1 MVFTANQIE
10 EFFLQEMKVPR
21 ETWVAMQS
29 MGISDVD
36 SLKDYTKDLLEH
48 LRSDLRRPSGTM
60 QDPNDATRLIP
71 RTPYV
76 LSPVSFHRLYVASEA
91 VRYYAEVGRPL
102 TAANMRW
109 QGPLTAFEM
118 YLKARTEEEKNQ
130 ESLVVPVISKSNP
143 IFQWSESWSIYL
155 DAKLGYRKIP
165 LAYIVRPVSN
175 PPVNPPALMT
185 NRPYSEEHGS
195 VANELIA
202 RADHNHGL
210 FAQDNSMLFDDL
222 AAATVG
228 TVYAATIAPFKKKKD
243 GKGAQEALFSQHL
256 GKDKWDADIKKQESY
271 LHTFVWKGNSNQT
284 LESFVNKHRIA
295 FTRLQQCAEHVMY
308 TLPNERQRVKYLLD
322 GIQSDDA
329 RLLAAIGS
337 VQDDDAKLGDF
348 EKAAAKII
356 PADPVKNKRGTGSN
370 KRKAQELQIGAVDLQ
385 SRGSKTGVEF
395 RFYKPHE
402 YRNLTKE
409 QKDEL
414 KEMRKLKKKIK
425 AEKEAA
431 EANKPNK
438 KAKLDKKQVSRIA
451 KTVVAALN
459 AEESKSND
467 DDDEA
472 KLVIGALNDMKKEA
486 LEKSENDTSTKVA
499 DNRTLKSILIRK

>member
-10 EFFLQEMKVPR
+10 DFFLQEMKVPR
-21 ETWVAMQS
+21 ETWTAMQS

-60 QDPNDATRLIP
+60 QDPNDAARLIP

-76 LSPVSFHRLYVASEA
+76 LSPVSFHCLYVASEA
-91 VRYYAEVGRPL
+91 VRYYAEVGCPL

-155 DAKLGYRKIP
+155 DAKLGYRK
-165 LAYIVRPVSN
+165 
-175 PPVNPPALMT
+175 T
-185 NRPYSEEHGS
+185 
-195 VANELIA
+195 
-202 RADHNHGL
+202 
-210 FAQDNSMLFDDL
+210 
-222 AAATVG
+222 
-228 TVYAATIAPFKKKKD
+228 
-243 GKGAQEALFSQHL
+243 
-256 GKDKWDADIKKQESY
+256 
-271 LHTFVWKGNSNQT
+271 
-284 LESFVNKHRIA
+284 
-295 FTRLQQCAEHVMY
+295 
-308 TLPNERQRVKYLLD
+308 
-322 GIQSDDA
+322 
-329 RLLAAIGS
+329 
-337 VQDDDAKLGDF
+337 
-348 EKAAAKII
+348 AAKII

-370 KRKAQELQIGAVDLQ
+370 KRKAQELQIGALDLQ

-414 KEMRKLKKKIK
+414 KEMRKIKKKIK

-431 EANKPNK
+431 EADKPNK
-438 KAKLDKKQVSRIA
+438 KV
-451 KTVVAALN
+451 
-459 AEESKSND
+459 
-467 DDDEA
+467 
-472 KLVIGALNDMKKEA
+472 M
-486 LEKSENDTSTKVA
+486 
-499 DNRTLKSILIRK
+499 